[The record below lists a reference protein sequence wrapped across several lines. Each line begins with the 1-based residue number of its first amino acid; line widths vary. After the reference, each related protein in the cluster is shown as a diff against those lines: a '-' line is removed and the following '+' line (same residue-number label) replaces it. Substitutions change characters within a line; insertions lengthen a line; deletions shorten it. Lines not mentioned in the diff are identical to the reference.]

1 MARHIDFS
9 KYPREVKIAAHTIG
23 LDYKRPYQRHGRF
36 FFRPYRNGFCAPVDS
51 GFRNALDGM
60 VSDGYMGVYQR
71 GGMMYYHMTRAGVK
85 WLGDLL
91 GVTILM
97 EDTRW

>member
-1 MARHIDFS
+1 MARKIDFS
-9 KYPREVKIAAHTIG
+9 KYPREVKIAAYTIG

-36 FFRPYRNGFCAPVDS
+36 FFRPYHNGFCTPVDS
-51 GFRNALDGM
+51 GFRQAFDGM
-60 VSDGYMGVYQR
+60 VSDGYMGAYQR
-71 GGMMYYHMTRAGVK
+71 GGMMYYHMTRAGIK